1 MTTTHATAE
10 RFSKPHISVGPK
22 SKQHAAKEAHKTSVH
37 LLAGACGGAMATII
51 TCPLEVVRTRLQA
64 SHNKSAL
71 LGRSKGLWPG
81 VLQSISIIYETE
93 GLRGMWRGLVPAL
106 SGVIPSR
113 AAQFATYSLMK
124 STLAPFLGQD
134 TALHLVSGSLAS
146 AVSTTVSAPVWLVKT
161 RMQLQTNKMIC
172 EGLAYKNS
180 WDCVRRVY
188 REEGAS
194 AFYKGLTASY
204 LGMAGLAIQFSLY
217 EKGKWF
223 LLENTTRSKEQGLSP
238 LEYLA
243 VASASKGIASVI
255 TYPHEV
261 LRTRFREQRSERRY
275 KGIIQALQ
283 LIAREEGLA
292 GLYGGLGP
300 HLLKVIP
307 NAAIM
312 FLAYEWVVQMLS
324 NPTE

>member
-1 MTTTHATAE
+1 M
-10 RFSKPHISVGPK
+10 
-22 SKQHAAKEAHKTSVH
+22 VH
-37 LLAGACGGAMATII
+37 N
-51 TCPLEVVRTRLQA
+51 
-64 SHNKSAL
+64 SNS
-71 LGRSKGLWPG
+71 
-81 VLQSISIIYETE
+81 
-93 GLRGMWRGLVPAL
+93 
-106 SGVIPSR
+106 

-146 AVSTTVSAPVWLVKT
+146 TLDMMKRGQRMAIHANLLHHAGAVSTTVSAPVWLVKT

-172 EGLAYKNS
+172 EVALPQPLVLVSWAHLIIFFNVKGLAYKNS

-204 LGMAGLAIQFSLY
+204 LGAFVDTSFSVTSLCSCVFSIVLSAGMAGLAIQFSLY

-261 LRTRFREQRSERRY
+261 R
-275 KGIIQALQ
+275 
-283 LIAREEGLA
+283 
-292 GLYGGLGP
+292 
-300 HLLKVIP
+300 IP
-307 NAAIM
+307 
-312 FLAYEWVVQMLS
+312 
-324 NPTE
+324 